1 MKLYWRTPKLFKYAG
16 LYLKIGDKSYR
27 IFKVGEY

>member
-16 LYLKIGDKSYR
+16 LYLRIWDKSYR
-27 IFKVGEY
+27 IVKVGTY